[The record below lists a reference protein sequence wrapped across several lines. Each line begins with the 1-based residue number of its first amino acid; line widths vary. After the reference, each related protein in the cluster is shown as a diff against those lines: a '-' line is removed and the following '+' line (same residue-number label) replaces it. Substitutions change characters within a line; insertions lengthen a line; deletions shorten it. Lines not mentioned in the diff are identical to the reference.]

1 MYSLRRVPGNAGEG
15 PRQQHRK
22 SIPIEIRE
30 MEVADCDFQMAS
42 KSQIVT
48 LNDDHK
54 ILRSQFVTS
63 KKSENLMSQIAT
75 SS

>member
-1 MYSLRRVPGNAGEG
+1 
-15 PRQQHRK
+15 
-22 SIPIEIRE
+22 

-63 KKSENLMSQIAT
+63 KEQKLDVADCDFKLIRA
-75 SS
+75 

>member
-1 MYSLRRVPGNAGEG
+1 
-15 PRQQHRK
+15 
-22 SIPIEIRE
+22 
-30 MEVADCDFQMAS
+30 MEVANCDFQMAS

-63 KKSENLMSQIAT
+63 KKSENLKSQIVT